1 MKRQV
6 LKFSQ
11 FLRESE
17 GLDEI
22 LGDSASI
29 NDDESID
36 CILTGDM
43 SGCLMLSGQESRD
56 QISRITDRLDSISQ
70 RNNCLRETINYLN
83 WVILQFQNGV
93 SPELIRSIGGTGNFS
108 KNVGIA
114 MSLSETLPYK
124 MKMGKSIDPR
134 EQKII
139 DSGLLDRIKTAAAEV
154 KKAAQISRL
163 EA

>member
-93 SPELIRSIGGTGNFS
+93 SPELIRSIGGTGNFN
-108 KNVGIA
+108 KNVNIA
-114 MSLSETLPYK
+114 VWLSKTLPYK
-124 MKMGKSIDPR
+124 KSIDPR

-154 KKAAQISRL
+154 KKALAKYHV
-163 EA
+163 